1 MPTRRG
7 RLFRLS
13 MLLRCPVT
21 RDSLLPSFTQ
31 RVLGKPRLRLCTEDL
46 GKLCSPGLEIQS
58 LVNFHHRVTAKSHS
72 SGQGGLPR
80 RALCPCP
87 LGDSATSGP
96 VSLPSHSHHWRHRHL
111 LMHLERARGLGCK
124 RWWEL
129 MPEVYTSHKLL
140 LILLGYNAASLQLW
154 K

>member
-1 MPTRRG
+1 MAFAVCVCTWSLGHFLKTQLTSLHHSAYVQPSPL
-7 RLFRLS
+7 RLGNANAKGPFVQAFHAAAV
-13 MLLRCPVT
+13 PVT
-21 RDSLLPSFTQ
+21 RASLLPSFTQ

-96 VSLPSHSHHWRHRHL
+96 VSLPSHSHH
-111 LMHLERARGLGCK
+111 
-124 RWWEL
+124 
-129 MPEVYTSHKLL
+129 
-140 LILLGYNAASLQLW
+140 
-154 K
+154 